1 MLNHDAG
8 HSHLPNGRRLVT
20 GCPLCDH
27 IKAARNQAIA
37 HLGEALH
44 LLSLIQPA
52 DPSGDPRP
60 TIRLNLGPIGVTG
73 DDVNNCHSIDL
84 TAKQAEAL
92 SDGIDSMNAYLGS
105 NPNAP
110 TDGLPRD
117 TADAVTDAI
126 PIDPDRMARS
136 TGRFLGWLQGQ
147 SGEAIES
154 GEWSA
159 AAVAQNDPDLYADVT
174 DLFLLLD
181 PRTVTKQVLD
191 DAHADN
197 LTVNRALDAFFGEIA
212 DPYADE
218 DDA

>member
-1 MLNHDAG
+1 MFDAG
-8 HSHLPNGRRLVT
+8 HSHLANGGRLVT

-27 IKAARNQAIA
+27 IKTVRNQAIA
-37 HLGEALH
+37 HLGEALT
-44 LLSLIQPA
+44 LLSHISPA
-52 DPSGDPRP
+52 DPGEDPRP
-60 TIRLNLGPIGVTG
+60 TIRLNLGPIGLTG
-73 DDVNNCHSIDL
+73 DDVDNCHSIDL

-92 SDGIDSMNAYLGS
+92 
-105 NPNAP
+105 
-110 TDGLPRD
+110 
-117 TADAVTDAI
+117 ADAVDSMHDYTAGSERRIDGDLRGLADALNASI
-126 PIDPDRMARS
+126 PIDPDRMTRS
-136 TGRFLGWLQGQ
+136 TARFMGWLQGQ

-181 PRTVTKQVLD
+181 PREITATVLD
-191 DAHADN
+191 HRQVDMVRA
-197 LTVNRALDAFFGEIA
+197 VEALDDWFGDLA